1 MRKIIPYKPYL
12 IAIAQKLRNNSSK
25 PEIIFWNQVK
35 QKKFKGYDF
44 HRQKP
49 LLNYIVDFY
58 CHELNLIIEID
69 GKQHDTEYQAE
80 KDAERDES
88 LKKWDLTVIR
98 IPAAEILDDVTAV
111 MTILEAQIENIE
123 QKINREK

>member
-12 IAIAQKLRNNSSK
+12 KSIAQKLRNNSSK
-25 PEIIFWNQVK
+25 PEIIFWNEIK

-69 GKQHDTEYQAE
+69 GKQHDTEYQSE
-80 KDAERDES
+80 KDAERDEA
-88 LKKWDLTVIR
+88 LKKWNLTVIR
-98 IPAAEILDDVTAV
+98 IPAAEILVDVSAV
-111 MTILEAQIENIE
+111 MGILDAHIDSIE
-123 QKINREK
+123 QKINREM